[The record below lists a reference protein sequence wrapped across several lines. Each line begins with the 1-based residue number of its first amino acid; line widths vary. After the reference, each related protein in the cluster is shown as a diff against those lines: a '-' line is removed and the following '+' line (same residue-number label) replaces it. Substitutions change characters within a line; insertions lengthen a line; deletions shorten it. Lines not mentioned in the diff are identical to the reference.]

1 MSPKTGDPT
10 PQPFDRARLARARWW
25 SAENELYPLVVRDP
39 DLYQAVLER
48 VRDVLAELR
57 ATCTRVE
64 DLLDE
69 GSDVVGIV
77 RRTARDNGTRLDHL
91 DPRLIADAARAMR
104 YRELAVQ
111 QAPTGES
118 GPTET
123 EG

>member
-1 MSPKTGDPT
+1 MSPQTGDPT
-10 PQPFDRARLARARWW
+10 PQPVDRARLARARWW

-69 GSDVVGIV
+69 GCDVLGIV
-77 RRTARDNGTRLDHL
+77 RRTARDDRTPLDHL
-91 DPRLIADAARAMR
+91 DPRLIVDAARAMR
-104 YRELAVQ
+104 YRELVTQ
-111 QAPTGES
+111 QAPAGES
-118 GPTET
+118 RPTGT